1 MVLFIN
7 CCVRE
12 NSRTA
17 LLANDLLSKIKK
29 PYTELKLDGYVFPR
43 VDENYLKKR
52 DTLISQ
58 SRFDDPTF
66 GLARQFAEADE
77 IVIAAPFWDLSFPAV
92 LKQYFEIINVI
103 GVTFKYN
110 EQGIPEGL
118 CRADKLYYVTTAGGE
133 YFPEE
138 YGFGYVKALA
148 QNFYGIKDVRL
159 IKATGL
165 DIYGADT
172 DKILSDCMKNIIV

>member
-1 MVLFIN
+1 M
-7 CCVRE
+7 
-12 NSRTA
+12 
-17 LLANDLLSKIKK
+17 
-29 PYTELKLDGYVFPR
+29 
-43 VDENYLKKR
+43 
-52 DTLISQ
+52 
-58 SRFDDPTF
+58 
-66 GLARQFAEADE
+66 
-77 IVIAAPFWDLSFPAV
+77 

-110 EQGIPEGL
+110 EQGIPQGL

-138 YGFGYVKALA
+138 YGFGYVRALSL
-148 QNFYGIKDVRL
+148 NFYGIKDVRL

-172 DKILSDCMKNIIV
+172 EKILADCMKNIIV

>member
-1 MVLFIN
+1 MILFIN

-52 DTLISQ
+52 DSLIAEGK
-58 SRFDDPTF
+58 FDDGAF
-66 GLARQFAEADE
+66 ALAKQFAEADE

-103 GVTFKYN
+103 GVTFFYN
-110 EQGIPEGL
+110 SDGVPQGL
-118 CRADKLYYVTTAGGE
+118 CKADKIYYVTTSGGH

-138 YGFGYVKALA
+138 FGFGYVKALA
-148 QNFYGIKDVRL
+148 QGFYGIKDVRL

-172 DKILSDCMKNIIV
+172 EKIIKECKDNIKV

>member
-17 LLANDLLSKIKK
+17 LLANGLLSKINK
-29 PYTELKLDGYVFPR
+29 PYTELKLENCDFPR

-52 DTLISQ
+52 DMLIGQ
-58 SRFDDPTF
+58 KRFDDPMF
-66 GLARQFAEADE
+66 DLARQFAEADE
-77 IVIAAPFWDLSFPAV
+77 TVIAAPYWDLSFPAS
-92 LKQYFEIINVI
+92 LKQYFEVINVI
-103 GVTFKYN
+103 GVTFRYN

-118 CRADKLYYVTTAGGE
+118 CKAKKIYYVTTAGGN
-133 YFPEE
+133 YVPEE
-138 YGFGYVKALA
+138 FGFGYVKALA
-148 QNFYGIKDVRL
+148 QGYYSIKDAEL

-172 DKILSDCMKNIIV
+172 EKILSDCIKNIKI